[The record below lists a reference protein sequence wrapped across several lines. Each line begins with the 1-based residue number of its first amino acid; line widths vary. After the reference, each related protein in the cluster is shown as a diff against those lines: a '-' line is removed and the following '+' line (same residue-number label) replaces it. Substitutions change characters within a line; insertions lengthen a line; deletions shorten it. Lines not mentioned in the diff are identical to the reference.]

1 MKTAIKRNHH
11 VYNKWVSSG
20 KYEGKIRAA
29 KANYERDLEDKLCTS
44 STGSNIFWSA
54 VNRLVDNKKNT
65 NIPPILENDVFVS
78 SFSEKAKIFNEYF
91 ASQCTPLDNDSTLPF
106 FSKKTM
112 SSLTNIDVSFDKIIS
127 IINKLSAKKAHGY
140 DDISVRMLKIIPE
153 EVSIPLKL
161 IFDRCISDG
170 YFSSSWKKANVQSVH
185 KKNSRQHKNN
195 YRPISLLPICS
206 KIFEKILFDS
216 IYLYLHSN
224 MLLSKNQS
232 GFRPGDST
240 INQLLSITHDIYPSF
255 EKNVRPVQFS

>member
-1 MKTAIKRNHH
+1 M
-11 VYNKWVSSG
+11 
-20 KYEGKIRAA
+20 
-29 KANYERDLEDKLCTS
+29 
-44 STGSNIFWSA
+44 
-54 VNRLVDNKKNT
+54 
-65 NIPPILENDVFVS
+65 FVS

-240 INQLLSITHDIYPSF
+240 INQLLSITHDKYTSF
-255 EKNVRPVQFS
+255 EKNC